1 MSTYNNSIL
10 IKNIIRSEIMV
21 TGNKNLYNFLVEK
34 YIDLKS
40 VFCLSMI
47 PEQGEDIYTLMINK
61 NKVIM
66 VDVSRL
72 DSSIIETEG
81 LSATDYLHQLKN
93 KQEKDFLLAILKQQE

>member
-1 MSTYNNSIL
+1 MNTYNNSIL
-10 IKNIIRSEIMV
+10 IKNIIRSESMV

-47 PEQGEDIYTLMINK
+47 PEHGEDIYTLMINK

-72 DSSIIETEG
+72 DSSIIETEE
-81 LSATDYLHQLKN
+81 LSVTDYLHQLKN